1 MAPKTTPAP
10 TANAPVPK
18 FRIAAMVAAAAFE
31 ELLVALFP
39 AAALPV
45 LVGVEL
51 AVDDAEELAAAVKF
65 VGSRWPQ
72 SAFSVAAH

>member
-1 MAPKTTPAP
+1 
-10 TANAPVPK
+10 
-18 FRIAAMVAAAAFE
+18 MVAAAAFE

-45 LVGVEL
+45 PVGVEL
-51 AVDDAEELAAAVKF
+51 GVDDAEELAAVAVKF

-72 SAFSVAAH
+72 SAFSVAAHLA

>member
-1 MAPKTTPAP
+1 M
-10 TANAPVPK
+10 PK

-45 LVGVEL
+45 PVGVEL
-51 AVDDAEELAAAVKF
+51 AVADEEEVVAPVKF

-72 SAFSVAAH
+72 SAFSVASQAA